1 MFLHF
6 LNGGMT
12 MAKKNKIN
20 IPKDQMNKC
29 NAIIHGASVAA
40 GGVGIGMAQI
50 PLADNAVI
58 TPIQIGMIIA
68 LGKVFDQEV
77 SKSAATAILGGM
89 AASFVGRGISQVLV
103 GWVPFLGNAVNTAT
117 AAGITEAIG
126 WTVVDNFSKNQYKSI
141 LKENPVTE
149 EETENVSAPQ
159 KDDELIARVEEFI
172 AGTKNK
178 KDNKDEFYA
187 LLIDLEKV
195 LYTVP
200 EDNPLYDLYGKL
212 INLK

>member
-1 MFLHF
+1 
-6 LNGGMT
+6 
-12 MAKKNKIN
+12 MANKIN

-29 NAIIHGASVAA
+29 NVIIHGASVAA
-40 GGVGIGMAQI
+40 GGVGTGMAQI

-77 SKSAATAILGGM
+77 SKAAATAILGGM
-89 AASFVGRGISQVLV
+89 AASFIGRGVSQVLI

-141 LKENPVTE
+141 LEEHSVTE
-149 EETENVSAPQ
+149 EERQSKKTMN
-159 KDDELIARVEEFI
+159 VEELHKIEELKEWANEFI
-172 AGTKNK
+172 EGTKNK
-178 KDNKDEFYA
+178 KDNKDEFYK
-187 LLIDLEKV
+187 LLNDLEQA
-195 LYTVP
+195 LYSVP
-200 EDNPLYDLYGKL
+200 EESSLHDLYDRLM
-212 INLK
+212 N

>member
-1 MFLHF
+1 
-6 LNGGMT
+6 

-40 GGVGIGMAQI
+40 GGVGTGLAQI

-77 SKSAATAILGGM
+77 SKSAATAILGSL
-89 AASFVGRGISQVLV
+89 AASFIGRGVSQVLV
-103 GWVPFLGNAVNTAT
+103 GWVPVLGNAVNTAT
-117 AAGITEAIG
+117 AAGLTEAIG

-141 LKENPVTE
+141 LKEHPVTE
-149 EETENVSAPQ
+149 EEKEAEKVVEPQ
-159 KDDELIARVEEFI
+159 KNDELRTRAEEFI
-172 AGTKNK
+172 IGTKNK

-187 LLIDLEKV
+187 LLNDLEKALDAV
-195 LYTVP
+195 SE
-200 EDNPLYDLYGKL
+200 EDPLYDLYDKL
-212 INLK
+212 MNLK

>member
-1 MFLHF
+1 
-6 LNGGMT
+6 

-40 GGVGIGMAQI
+40 GGVGTGMAQI

-77 SKSAATAILGGM
+77 SKSAATAILGSM
-89 AASFVGRGISQVLV
+89 AASFVGRGVSQVLV
-103 GWVPFLGNAVNTAT
+103 GWVPLLGNAVNTAT

-141 LKENPVTE
+141 IEENPVTE
-149 EETENVSAPQ
+149 EETENVSEPQ
-159 KDDELIARVEEFI
+159 KDNELIARVEEFLV
-172 AGTKNK
+172 GTKNK
-178 KDNKDEFYA
+178 KDHKEEFYG
-187 LLIDLEKV
+187 LLNDLEKA
-195 LYTVP
+195 LDTEP
-200 EDNPLYDLYGKL
+200 EGDPLYDLYDKL
-212 INLK
+212 MNLK